1 MKVVCTVWTGGKA
14 GDNIKCLPISIV
26 YGIAITAMSFFTDPT
41 ISTLTSGSLSQNVD
55 LAACSFPR
63 RIGVRFHSDFMR
75 QEKLAGCA
83 AIWDSYEDKDFTKK
97 MGKEFHHEGM
107 VNREGWAKYCF
118 EGIYPTDIAYVKLE
132 LKDTQSGLLRETF
145 YFMFEKSYQKTFD
158 GRHYVQN
165 PILNERIVKNGIL
178 YELHPKTKAK
188 RHSSFKRIIG
198 KSTKRTPKIWQT
210 SVNYCEKPKMIFFIT
225 PPHLLKYAKLSLIA
239 IKQLVDLN
247 FDQSYTTK
255 ENQKPLYKTRY
266 MLDELGNLQSD
277 GHGIAGFQT
286 MLSIGL
292 GQDQQFSAT
301 SCIMKSYAA

>member
-1 MKVVCTVWTGGKA
+1 MKVVRTVWAGGKT
-14 GDNIKCLPISIV
+14 GDDIKRLPISIV

-83 AIWDSYEDKDFTKK
+83 AFWDSYEDKEFTKK

-118 EGIYPTDIAYVKLE
+118 DGIYPTDTAYIKLE

-158 GRHYVQN
+158 GKHFVQN
-165 PILNERIVKNGIL
+165 PILHERIVKNGLL

-188 RHSSFKRIIG
+188 RHTSFKRIIG
-198 KSTKRTPKIWQT
+198 KQTKRTHKILQT
-210 SVNYCEKPKMIFFIT
+210 SVNYCEKPKIIFFIT

-266 MLDELGNLQSD
+266 MLDELGFD
-277 GHGIAGFQT
+277 
-286 MLSIGL
+286 
-292 GQDQQFSAT
+292 
-301 SCIMKSYAA
+301 